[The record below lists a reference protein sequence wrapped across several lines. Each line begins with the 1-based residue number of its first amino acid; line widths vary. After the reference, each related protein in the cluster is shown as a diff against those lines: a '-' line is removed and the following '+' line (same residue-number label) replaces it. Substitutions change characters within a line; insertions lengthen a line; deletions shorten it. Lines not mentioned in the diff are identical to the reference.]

1 MLVKTL
7 LEIDKIIRFAKTIEQ
22 SFTQDENLSLFQI
35 EALTYISKPE
45 IQTVTDLGNSL
56 DTSPASASVL
66 IERLVKKN
74 LVYRGYSDSDRRK
87 VHVSLTK
94 YGLREYKRLEKKRQE
109 VISDVQRLLSD
120 DETLLLNKLFAKL
133 TI

>member
-35 EALTYISKPE
+35 EALTYISKQE

>member
-22 SFTQDENLSLFQI
+22 SFTQDESLSLFQI
-35 EALTYISKPE
+35 EALTYISKQE

-74 LVYRGYSDSDRRK
+74 LVYRGYSDADRRK

>member
-133 TI
+133 TN

>member
-7 LEIDKIIRFAKTIEQ
+7 LEIDKIIRLAKTIEQ

-35 EALTYISKPE
+35 EALTYISKQE

-94 YGLREYKRLEKKRQE
+94 YGLLEYKRLEKKRQE

>member
-7 LEIDKIIRFAKTIEQ
+7 LEIDKIIQFAKTIEQ
-22 SFTQDENLSLFQI
+22 SFTQDESLSLFQI
-35 EALTYISKPE
+35 EALTYISKQE

-74 LVYRGYSDSDRRK
+74 LVYRGYTDSDRRK

>member
-7 LEIDKIIRFAKTIEQ
+7 LEIDKIIRFAETIEQ

-133 TI
+133 TN